1 MKPSFVIPFAVLF
14 AGVLAACAPPPQ
26 PLSEEDAMSTAQAYV
41 TSIAPPTA
49 TPSPTPLPPRV
60 LTICVGQEPTSLFP
74 YADDSRAAR
83 VIRQAIYDG
92 PVDRFNGQAAP
103 VILERLP
110 SLANGDVQ
118 LRPVDVQPGEL
129 IVDALGGWVA
139 LQEGVRYRPS
149 GCTSPD
155 CALTYAGDQPAQ
167 MDELVV
173 RFRLLPD
180 LQWSDGMSLTAQ
192 DSVYAYQVAR
202 RVLGNAWEAV
212 RFTHSYTALDSLT
225 VEWVGLPGYQGE
237 YLTQFF
243 SPLPQHLW
251 GQMSVDELF
260 TSELSARTPLGWG
273 PYVLAEWVPGDHITL
288 NRNPRYFRAAEG
300 MPYFDH
306 LVFRFA
312 FDGDAA
318 VDALLVGE
326 CDLVD
331 ATAVGRAQM
340 PRLLSAQAEGQVQ
353 LAVQISDAFEQI
365 VFGIEP
371 FNGDPL
377 ALFADPAVREAVA
390 QCLDRGALV
399 EELYGGFSTVAE
411 SYLPPGH
418 PLALAG
424 LPASKYDPE
433 AGRAALTAA
442 GWLDEDGDAATPR
455 LASGVAGIPDGTPL
469 RVTYLIPQ
477 DAERE
482 MAAARVQA
490 DLARCGIEVNIQALP
505 WEQFLQPGPEGEVFG
520 RRFQLAQ
527 FAWARGLASPCE
539 LFLSAEIPGP
549 YPQFPKGWGGGN
561 LGGFRNTDFDR
572 ACQTAQSVLPDTELY
587 RQAHQEAQRWFAEML
602 PALPLYWHVNL
613 SAARPEICLEGADIK
628 GYAPMRLEALR
639 SGDGCVGE

>member
-1 MKPSFVIPFAVLF
+1 
-14 AGVLAACAPPPQ
+14 
-26 PLSEEDAMSTAQAYV
+26 MSTARAYV

-92 PVDRFNGQAAP
+92 PIDRANGQASP

-118 LRPVDVQPGEL
+118 LRPVDVYPGEL
-129 IVDALGGWVA
+129 IVDALGEWAA
-139 LQEGVRYRPS
+139 LQDGVRYRPS
-149 GCTSPD
+149 GCTGPD
-155 CALTYAGDQPAQ
+155 CALIYTDDQPVQ

-180 LQWSDGMSLTAQ
+180 IQWSDGTPLTAQ

-202 RVLGNAWEAV
+202 GIFGNALEPV
-212 RFTHSYTALDSLT
+212 RFTRSYTAPDTLT
-225 VEWVGLPGYQGE
+225 VEWVSLPGYQGE
-237 YLTQFF
+237 YVRQFF

-260 TSELSARTPLGWG
+260 TSELSARLPMGWG
-273 PYVLAEWVPGDHITL
+273 AYVLAEWVPGDHITL

-300 MPYFDH
+300 LPYFDH

-312 FDGDAA
+312 FDGEAA

-331 ATAVGRAQM
+331 ATAVGREQI

-353 LAVQISDAFEQI
+353 LAVQTSAAFEQI
-365 VFGIEP
+365 VFGIES
-371 FNGDPL
+371 FNAEQP
-377 ALFADPAVREAVA
+377 ALFADAAVRKAVA
-390 QCLDRGALV
+390 QCLDRGSLVDAL
-399 EELYGGFSTVAE
+399 YAGFSMVAE

-418 PLALAG
+418 PLAVPELSIG
-424 LPASKYDPE
+424 EHDPD

-442 GWLDEDGDAATPR
+442 GWIDEDGDEATPR
-455 LASGVAGIPDGTPL
+455 VASGVADVPDGTL
-469 RVTYLIPQ
+469 LKVDYLIPQ

-482 MAAARVQA
+482 MAAERIKA
-490 DLARCGIEVNIQALP
+490 DLARCGIAVDVQTLP
-505 WEQFLQPGPEGEVFG
+505 WEQFLQPGLEGMVFG
-520 RRFQLAQ
+520 RRFQMAQ
-527 FAWARGLASPCE
+527 FAWAEGQASPCE
-539 LFLSAEIPGP
+539 LFLSTEIPGP
-549 YPQFPKGWGGGN
+549 YPEFPKGWGGGN
-561 LGGFRNTDFDR
+561 LGGFRNSNFDL

-587 RQAHQEAQRWFAEML
+587 HQAHQEAQRLFAAML

-613 SAARPEICLEGADIK
+613 SAARPEVCLGVSDIK
-628 GYAPMRLEALR
+628 GYAPMYLEMLK
-639 SGDGCVGE
+639 SGSGCVGE